1 MSAPAIPGYL
11 PLFALVAPVLLIFA
25 LGAVARRARWLAP
38 EAEAGVLKLLMNVFY
53 PALILRAVLG
63 NSALREPG
71 NLLWPPLVGSLF
83 GVESTGI
90 LLVHNIGCELAVW
103 SVGILLLANVPAKEA
118 WWRLLNPP
126 LATLVA
132 AVALNIA
139 GWIPPGFLMTAI
151 EAVAVCAVPIG
162 LICSGASVE
171 AYLHRPRELVAP
183 RVVLGAC
190 ALRLGALPVL
200 FLLLARH
207 APFTPELKQVILV
220 QAAMPAAMIPLV
232 IARHHGGRPLVA
244 AQVILGTTALGVFL
258 IPAFLRLGLAWVAP

>member
-1 MSAPAIPGYL
+1 M
-11 PLFALVAPVLLIFA
+11 
-25 LGAVARRARWLAP
+25 
-38 EAEAGVLKLLMNVFY
+38 LKLLMNVFY